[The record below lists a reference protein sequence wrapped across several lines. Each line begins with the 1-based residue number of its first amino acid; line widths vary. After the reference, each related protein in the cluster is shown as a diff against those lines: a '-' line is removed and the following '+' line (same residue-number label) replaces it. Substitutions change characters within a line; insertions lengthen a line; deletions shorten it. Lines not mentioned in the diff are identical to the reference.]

1 MIVSEKSHQN
11 SSDYTQFL
19 LKKIFE
25 LNKKYIFS
33 IEKMRNSGNLGKLL
47 ALKF

>member
-1 MIVSEKSHQN
+1 MIASEKITTK
-11 SSDYTQFL
+11 YIRYLQFL
-19 LKKIFE
+19 LEKIFE